1 MADLQNIL
9 GTMLAT
15 GMGGRSGLGMEN
27 MGSILKNSSL
37 DSSRAGQPG
46 YGAGAEENASA
57 GQTRGG
63 MGVGS
68 VAGLGALAYIAY
80 RAFQERQQNMR
91 ADNPQSSPSA
101 DQPPTGAG
109 PSGGSQWGGTSGGGI
124 LGSIFGGAAGAGGG
138 GSLGDR
144 LSQFLRPRAS
154 QPDAPQPAATD
165 EGADGGAYPSLAMED
180 QHALLLIRAM
190 IAAANSDGQITA
202 EERGRI
208 LSALDE
214 SGAGPEERQIVE
226 QELDRPQSLDTLVQS
241 VRDPQ
246 TAEQVYMASL
256 MAVDRN
262 AETERSYLQYLATR
276 LGIEPQRL
284 QQLNQAA

>member
-1 MADLQNIL
+1 MADLQKLL

-15 GMGGRSGLGMEN
+15 GMGGRSGMGMER
-27 MGSILKNSSL
+27 MGSILNNTGL
-37 DSSRAGQPG
+37 NNTGG
-46 YGAGAEENASA
+46 LGAGPMGAASA
-57 GQTRGG
+57 GHTRGG

-91 ADNPQSSPSA
+91 PDSGR
-101 DQPPTGAG
+101 PTETPASGA
-109 PSGGSQWGGTSGGGI
+109 PSGGSLWGGSSGGGI
-124 LGSIFGGAAGAGGG
+124 LGSIFGGAAGASG

-144 LSQFLRPRAS
+144 LSQVLQPR
-154 QPDAPQPAATD
+154 APQPEAAQPAPAG
-165 EGADGGAYPSLAMED
+165 EGAYPALAMED

-190 IAAANSDGQITA
+190 IAAANADGTITA
-202 EERGRI
+202 EERGRV

-214 SGAGPEERQIVE
+214 AGAGQEERRVVE
-226 QELDRPQSLDTLVQS
+226 QELDRPQSLDSLVQA

-246 TAEQVYMASL
+246 TAEQVYLASM

-262 AETERSYLQYLATR
+262 SETERSYLQYLATR
-276 LGIEPQRL
+276 LRIDPQRL

>member
-15 GMGGRSGLGMEN
+15 GMGGRSGMGVEN
-27 MGSILKNSSL
+27 MGSILSNSGL
-37 DSSRAGQPG
+37 
-46 YGAGAEENASA
+46 GAGPMGDASA
-57 GQTRGG
+57 GTTRSG
-63 MGVGS
+63 MNVGS

-91 ADNPQSSPSA
+91 SDAG
-101 DQPPTGAG
+101 QPTA
-109 PSGGSQWGGTSGGGI
+109 PSGGNQGGGNQSSGGLWGGSSGGGI
-124 LGSIFGGAAGAGGG
+124 LGSIFGGGAAAGGG

-144 LSQFLRPRAS
+144 LSQILQPRAS
-154 QPDAPQPAATD
+154 QPEAAQPSATD
-165 EGADGGAYPSLAMED
+165 EGAYPSLAMED

-190 IAAANSDGQITA
+190 IAAANSDGEITA
-202 EERGRI
+202 EERQRI

-214 SGAGPEERQIVE
+214 AGAGPEERRVVE
-226 QELDRPQSLDTLVQS
+226 QELDRPQSLDALVQA
-241 VRDPQ
+241 VHDPQ
-246 TAEQVYMASL
+246 TAEQVYMASM

-262 AETERSYLQYLATR
+262 SETERSYLQYLATR
-276 LGIEPQRL
+276 LRIPPQRL

>member
-15 GMGGRSGLGMEN
+15 GMGGRSGMGMES
-27 MGSILKNSSL
+27 MGSMLNNSGGL
-37 DSSRAGQPG
+37 
-46 YGAGAEENASA
+46 GAGPMGEPST
-57 GQTRGG
+57 GRSGL
-63 MGVGS
+63 GVGP

-91 ADNPQSSPSA
+91 PDSGQPTEAPTSGAPS
-101 DQPPTGAG
+101 
-109 PSGGSQWGGTSGGGI
+109 SGGLWGGGAGGGI
-124 LGSIFGGAAGAGGG
+124 LGSIFGGAAGGAGG

-144 LSQFLRPRAS
+144 LSQMLQPR
-154 QPDAPQPAATD
+154 APQPEAAHPAPAD
-165 EGADGGAYPSLAMED
+165 EGAYPALAMED

-190 IAAANSDGQITA
+190 IAAANADGEITA
-202 EERGRI
+202 QERGRI

-214 SGAGPEERQIVE
+214 AGAGPEERRVVE
-226 QELDRPQSLDTLVQS
+226 QELDRPQSLDSLVQA

-246 TAEQVYMASL
+246 TAEQVYMASM

-262 AETERSYLQYLATR
+262 SETERSYLQYLATR
-276 LGIEPQRL
+276 LRIDPQRL
-284 QQLNQAA
+284 QQMNQAA

>member
-15 GMGGRSGLGMEN
+15 GMGGRSGKGMDS
-27 MGSILKNSSL
+27 MGSMLNNSGL
-37 DSSRAGQPG
+37 
-46 YGAGAEENASA
+46 NASA
-57 GQTRGG
+57 GGSRSG

-80 RAFQERQQNMR
+80 RAYQERQQNMQGR
-91 ADNPQSSPSA
+91 TDGQVSGQPV
-101 DQPPTGAG
+101 PPTQ
-109 PSGGSQWGGTSGGGI
+109 SGGGQSGGGQSGGLWGGTSGGGI
-124 LGSIFGGAAGAGGG
+124 LGSIFGGAAGAGAG

-144 LSQFLRPRAS
+144 LSQIFQTRA
-154 QPDAPQPAATD
+154 APQQPTPTAPTEAGS
-165 EGADGGAYPSLAMED
+165 EGAYPSLAMED

-190 IAAANSDGQITA
+190 IAAANSDGVITA
-202 EERGRI
+202 EERQRI
-208 LSALDE
+208 LSSLDE
-214 SGAGPEERQIVE
+214 AGSGPEERQIIE

-241 VRDPQ
+241 VQDPQ

-262 AETERSYLQYLATR
+262 SETERSYLQYLATR
-276 LGIEPQRL
+276 LQIDPQRL
-284 QQLNQAA
+284 QQMNQAA